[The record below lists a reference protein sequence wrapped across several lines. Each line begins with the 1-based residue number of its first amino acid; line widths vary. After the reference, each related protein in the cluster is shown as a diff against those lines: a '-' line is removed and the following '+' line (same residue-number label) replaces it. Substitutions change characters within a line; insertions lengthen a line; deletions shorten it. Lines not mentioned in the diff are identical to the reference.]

1 MKKKLR
7 LEMDGLQ
14 VESFET
20 LEAVTS
26 RIGTVRARGA
36 TEYTQC
42 YTQCYGGCGGT
53 QNWGGCGGESDGAF
67 GCGGTEGCTNDPY
80 NDNCHSYADQCPM
93 TVYPSATCYGTCGA
107 PGGESVC
114 GAYVCTDG
122 CTV

>member
-1 MKKKLR
+1 MKKLR

-14 VESFET
+14 VETFET
-20 LEAVTS
+20 LDAVAG
-26 RIGTVRARGA
+26 RIGTVRARSG
-36 TEYTQC
+36 TEYTRC
-42 YTQCYGGCGGT
+42 WGLCGDA
-53 QNWGGCGGESDGAF
+53 SDAAF
-67 GCGGTEGCTNDPY
+67 GCGNDTEGCTNDPY